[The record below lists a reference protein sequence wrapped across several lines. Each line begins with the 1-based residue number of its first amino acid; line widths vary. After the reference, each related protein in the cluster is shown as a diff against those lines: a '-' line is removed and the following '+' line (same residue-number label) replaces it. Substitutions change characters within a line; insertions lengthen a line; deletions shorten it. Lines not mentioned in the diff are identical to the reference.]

1 MLSRMTHSRLF
12 WLFALGLLTTLTPPS
27 EALAA
32 EKPSIYV
39 FLPTSIP
46 PRKLQNYLSE
56 AAPDLKFTV
65 FGRQKDFAKTLKNN
79 PPDAVLAHKPVI
91 ERLQQDLEQ
100 VLQGTRGG
108 KDTQKY
114 VLVSVDQGLNPADF
128 GALNVGAVDL
138 LGRRQMPKYV
148 AKLLGVPKIKV
159 KRVTKVEDLLPL
171 LQFSMADAVMLPP
184 DRVENFKKKSALNL
198 QITAVEAALVGLP
211 SVAVLPN
218 GKRQAVI
225 DAMQKVNAQVMTRMG
240 VDLWKK
246 L

>member
-1 MLSRMTHSRLF
+1 M
-12 WLFALGLLTTLTPPS
+12 LGLLVLGIMTVITPQH
-27 EALAA
+27 EAMASD
-32 EKPSIYV
+32 KPSIYV

-65 FGRQKDFAKTLKNN
+65 FGRQKDFAKTLKNT

-108 KDTQKY
+108 KDSQKY
-114 VLVSVDQGLNPADF
+114 VLVSVDQGLDPANF

-138 LGRRQMPKYV
+138 LGRRQMPKFV
-148 AKLLGVPKIKV
+148 ANLLGVPKIKV

-198 QITAVEAALVGLP
+198 QITAVDAALVGLP